1 MAYITLDELKTAL
14 GVGDLYPD
22 DVLDDVIQTAESVLE
37 PFLVTQSAP
46 VSGAYMSANTVTF
59 VTTFPHTFANGQ
71 SVVVTGTDYDSTY
84 TITGNTDYT
93 FTAARTGADVVQ
105 HTYKPRGHVSLA
117 TAANYDN
124 VVAVRT
130 AALMIAVDVWNA
142 RTVPGGQAQG
152 IDFTPG
158 PYMMGRSILNRVI
171 GLIGRYRDVNGM
183 VG

>member
-1 MAYITLDELKTAL
+1 MAYISLDELKTAL

-22 DVLDDVIQTAESVLE
+22 DLLDDVIQTAESVLE
-37 PFLVTQSAP
+37 PFLTTQSAP
-46 VSGAYMSANTVTF
+46 VSGAYIASNYVTF
-59 VTTFPHTFANGQ
+59 VTTYPHTFAKGQ
-71 SVVVTGTDYDSTY
+71 SVTVTGTEYDATY
-84 TITGNTDYT
+84 TITDQTEYT
-93 FTAARTGADVVQ
+93 FTAAKTAADVVT
-105 HTYKPRGHVSLA
+105 HTYKPRGQAALT
-117 TAANYDN
+117 TAAGYDN

-152 IDFTPG
+152 VDFVPG

>member
-1 MAYITLDELKTAL
+1 MAYISLDELKTAL

-37 PFLVTQSAP
+37 PFLITQSAP
-46 VSGAYMSANTVTF
+46 ISGAYIANNTVTF
-59 VTTFPHTFANGQ
+59 ITTYPHTFAVGQ
-71 SVVVTGTDYDSTY
+71 SVAVTGTEYNATY
-84 TITGNTDYT
+84 TITGETDYT
-93 FTAARTGADVVQ
+93 FTAAKTAADVVT
-105 HTYKPRGHVSLA
+105 HTYKPRGQAALT
-117 TAANYDN
+117 TAATYDN

-152 IDFTPG
+152 VDFVPG
-158 PYMMGRSILNRVI
+158 PYMMGRSLLTRVA

>member
-1 MAYITLDELKTAL
+1 MAYISLDELKTAL

-22 DVLDDVIQTAESVLE
+22 AVLDDVIQTAESVLE

-46 VSGAYMSANTVTF
+46 VCSAYVANNTVTF
-59 VTTFPHTFANGQ
+59 VTTYRHLFAVGQ
-71 SVVVTGTDYDSTY
+71 SVIVTGTDYDGTY
-84 TITGNTDYT
+84 TLTDQTDYT
-93 FTAARTGADVVQ
+93 FTAAKTNADVVT
-105 HTYKPRGHVSLA
+105 HHYRPNGKASLA
-117 TAANYDN
+117 AAATYDN

-152 IDFTPG
+152 VDFVPG
-158 PYMMGRSILNRVI
+158 PYMMGRSLLTRVA